1 MKGERERENNEE
13 QKRQKRNKG
22 VAQVRCCAFKLGFVQ
37 LMHRPS
43 LIFKSNL
50 ELALSTILKEREL
63 YDTKHAVVE
72 YKCLKIWDLL
82 SFLICSSILA

>member
-1 MKGERERENNEE
+1 MSEIMKMKGETERENNEE

-50 ELALSTILKEREL
+50 ELALSSILKEREL

-72 YKCLKIWDLL
+72 YKCLKI
-82 SFLICSSILA
+82 

>member
-1 MKGERERENNEE
+1 MSEIMKMKGERERENNEE

-50 ELALSTILKEREL
+50 ESALSSILKEREL

-72 YKCLKIWDLL
+72 YKCLKI
-82 SFLICSSILA
+82 

>member
-1 MKGERERENNEE
+1 MSEIMKMKGETERENNEE

-50 ELALSTILKEREL
+50 ELALSSILKEREL
-63 YDTKHAVVE
+63 YDTKHVVVE
-72 YKCLKIWDLL
+72 YKCLKI
-82 SFLICSSILA
+82 

>member
-1 MKGERERENNEE
+1 MLTISVRDNENERENNEE

-50 ELALSTILKEREL
+50 ELALSSILKEREL

-72 YKCLKIWDLL
+72 YKCLKI
-82 SFLICSSILA
+82 